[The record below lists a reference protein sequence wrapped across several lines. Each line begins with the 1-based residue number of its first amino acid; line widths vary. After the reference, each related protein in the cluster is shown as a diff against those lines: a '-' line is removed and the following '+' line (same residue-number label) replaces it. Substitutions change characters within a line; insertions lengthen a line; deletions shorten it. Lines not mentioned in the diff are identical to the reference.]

1 MIDFISG
8 TVVDKNPTHVVI
20 QTNGIGYYLR
30 ISVNTYELLPA
41 IGQNVNLK
49 TYLHVREDSIQLY
62 AFAQEKE
69 RLVFSGLITISGV
82 GPRLA
87 QTILSGI
94 RVDEFIQ
101 AIREGDVQ
109 RLTAVSGI
117 GTKTAQRLIIELKE
131 KFKQTGIIK
140 EDQDQVI
147 SQIMLSTLEEEAVLA
162 LLSLGYKR
170 AIVEKAV
177 IKVRKSGKPDTIEGL
192 IKEVLKVI

>member
-8 TVVDKNPTHVVI
+8 TIVDKNPTHVVV
-20 QTNGIGYYLR
+20 QTNGLGYYLR
-30 ISVNTYELLPA
+30 ISVNTYEMLPA
-41 IGQNVNLK
+41 TGQNVNLK

-69 RLVFSGLITISGV
+69 RMVFSSLITISGV
-82 GPRLA
+82 GPKLA

-94 RVDEFIQ
+94 KVDEFIQ
-101 AIREGDVQ
+101 AIRMGDVQ
-109 RLTAVSGI
+109 RLTTVSGV

-140 EDQDQVI
+140 EDQDQAF
-147 SQIMLSTLEEEAVLA
+147 SRIMLSTIEEEAVMA

-170 AIVEKAV
+170 AIVEKA
-177 IKVRKSGKPDTIEGL
+177 ITKVRDSGNSDSVERL
-192 IKEVLKVI
+192 IKEVLRVI